1 MIFSEIMGYDWM
13 TSDICSSLF
22 FVVNSNDVRCIQNR

>member
-13 TSDICSSLF
+13 TSDICTWLF
-22 FVVNSNDVRCIQNR
+22 FVVNANDVRCI